1 MRNSRAVI
9 FSGLATSQ
17 HKNCGAISCSNDTEN
32 PCRVALPSAEASSQ
46 LLLFS
51 HWVMFNS
58 FPPHGLHH
66 ARLFCHPLS
75 AGGCSNSC
83 PLSWWCYL
91 TTSSSAT
98 PFSFCLQ
105 SFPASGSFTMS
116 LSPHLFFP
124 QTYLFLTEGKLL
136 HNIALA
142 SAIRQHVSAT
152 GIHVSPPSLN
162 SLPPPILSH
171 PSRLLQ
177 SPGLSSLHHTANS
190 HWLPILYIVG
200 YMLLYSL
207 SICHTLTF
215 LLLTHVHKSVL
226 YVCISTVAV

>member
-1 MRNSRAVI
+1 MSIELVMLFNHLILCYS
-9 FSGLATSQ
+9 LLL
-17 HKNCGAISCSNDTEN
+17 
-32 PCRVALPSAEASSQ
+32 LPS
-46 LLLFS
+46 
-51 HWVMFNS
+51 V
-58 FPPHGLHH
+58 FPSI
-66 ARLFCHPLS
+66 RVFY
-75 AGGCSNSC
+75 NE
-83 PLSWWCYL
+83 
-91 TTSSSAT
+91 
-98 PFSFCLQ
+98 FV
-105 SFPASGSFTMS
+105 
-116 LSPHLFFP
+116 SPPFFP

-142 SAIRQHVSAT
+142 SAIHQHVSAT

-226 YVCISTVAV
+226 YVCISTVAVYTVSIFSPIYFHEVM